1 MITKEDFEAAKR
13 ALNIRQLERRENLA
27 AWNEYTGFIISK
39 LCGLAAVICGG
50 LDLIYP
56 SLIPHIPHPEMFL
69 GTGLAILT
77 GKTLVTRLAKAL
89 E

>member
-1 MITKEDFEAAKR
+1 MITKEEFEAAKR
-13 ALNIRQLERRENLA
+13 ELNIGQLKRRETLA
-27 AWNEYTGFIISK
+27 AWNEYTGFFISK
-39 LCGLAAVICGG
+39 LCGLVAAICGG

-77 GKTLVTRLAKAL
+77 GKTLITKLARTL